1 MRTLIQS
8 TKIKARPETVW
19 AALADFGDVA
29 AWAPYMRVSHL
40 LGKQAS
46 GVGTRRAMQ
55 HELGFR
61 FEEEVTAWR
70 EGEGYDFDVHR
81 APWPMKNVKETWT
94 MSVEGN
100 GVLVTTR
107 VDYEMAFGPMGTLLD
122 ALLVRFVVMREMR
135 SGVRGLKAYV
145 ERLPD

>member
-1 MRTLIQS
+1 
-8 TKIKARPETVW
+8 
-19 AALADFGDVA
+19 
-29 AWAPYMRVSHL
+29 
-40 LGKQAS
+40 
-46 GVGTRRAMQ
+46 
-55 HELGFR
+55 
-61 FEEEVTAWR
+61 
-70 EGEGYDFDVHR
+70 
-81 APWPMKNVKETWT
+81 
-94 MSVEGN
+94 MSVEGD

>member
-8 TKIKARPETVW
+8 TKIIARPETVW

-40 LGKQAS
+40 LGTQAS

-81 APWPMKNVKETWT
+81 APWPMKNVKETWN
-94 MSVEGN
+94 MAVEGN
-100 GVLVTTR
+100 GVRVTAR
-107 VDYEMAFGPMGTLLD
+107 VDYEMELGPMGTLLD

>member
-1 MRTLIQS
+1 
-8 TKIKARPETVW
+8 
-19 AALADFGDVA
+19 
-29 AWAPYMRVSHL
+29 
-40 LGKQAS
+40 
-46 GVGTRRAMQ
+46 MQ

-81 APWPMKNVKETWT
+81 APWPMKNVKETWN
-94 MSVEGN
+94 MAVEGN
-100 GVLVTTR
+100 GVRVTTR
-107 VDYEMAFGPMGTLLD
+107 VDYEMELGPMGTLLD
-122 ALLVRFVVMREMR
+122 ALLVRFVVLREMR